1 MFNIPAGKIQ
11 EFHKIYENHILNIS
25 ACNIFFYHIKLV
37 AHRPTLLKRD
47 DYYEYYN
54 IFSDIELKTAPMD
67 TFVEI
72 PDEPETSEENGEET
86 GEELN
91 EKSFEAILNE
101 MPHIVEINR
110 ICPEFI
116 QIQNRITKENILQN
130 FPEDHP
136 VTAAIKADENNL
148 DKFVEDCFIHWSVD
162 AYLKNIDKLR
172 LSLISNATPLIEWTV
187 ENISEKDL
195 KNYLMTTRRI
205 NIEKVFEK
213 SEDIFFK
220 PDYNFTC
227 KFYKENEEFNIDVDN
242 LMQRM
247 ISNEVIKSDI
257 YIIIAIYMILTYC
270 KVPIAGKET
279 TDERCVNYIRDVIS
293 KA

>member
-1 MFNIPAGKIQ
+1 M
-11 EFHKIYENHILNIS
+11 
-25 ACNIFFYHIKLV
+25 V

-72 PDEPETSEENGEET
+72 PDEPEETTSEENNDET
-86 GEELN
+86 D
-91 EKSFEAILNE
+91 EKSIEAILNE

-110 ICPEFI
+110 ICPEFV
-116 QIQNRITKENILQN
+116 QIQSRITKENILQN
-130 FPEDHP
+130 FPDDHP
-136 VTAAIKADENNL
+136 VVAAIKADENNL
-148 DKFVEDCFIHWSVD
+148 DKFVEDCFIHWSIN

-172 LSLISNATPLIEWTV
+172 LSLVSNATPLIEWTV
-187 ENISEKDL
+187 ENIDEKAL

-213 SEDIFFK
+213 SEDLFFK
-220 PDYNFTC
+220 PDYNYTC
-227 KFYKENEEFNIDVDN
+227 KFYKENEEFSIDVDN

-279 TDERCVNYIRDVIS
+279 TTDERCVNYIRDVIS